1 MSDHHSNYVNQQKLI
16 AALCDP
22 HRYVPTVPSVQVIE
36 THISWVLLAGDY
48 AYKIK
53 KEINLG
59 FLDYTELDARK
70 YYCDE
75 EIRLNRRT
83 APDIYLDTVAI
94 GGSLDAPEFGAQP
107 ALEYAVR
114 MRRFDSSSLMDDLLL
129 RGKISAEHID
139 LLAAGIARFHA
150 GAPATD
156 VSSEFGTAESIN
168 AAALQNFEQ
177 LRSLLTEKAD
187 REEVAALEAATEA
200 EYAACREIFETRR
213 MQGFVRECH
222 GDLHLGNIVL
232 MGDEPV
238 PFDCIEFN
246 PALRWIDVMDE
257 IAFSVMDLLH
267 RDHPD
272 LAWRLLNAYLE
283 ADGDYGGL
291 SVLRFYLAYRA
302 TVRAKVCA
310 IRVAQTHNSGR
321 AKSNEM
327 AACRSYL
334 ALALQCLGQYR
345 PALIITHGL
354 PGSGKTTF
362 SQLALQQIGAIRV
375 RSDVERK
382 RLFGLGTLEN
392 SRAVA
397 GDIYSPEATRRTYA
411 HLQELARSILL
422 AGFPVIVDAAFL
434 KLDERE
440 AFRELAQNMSVPF
453 VIASLCAEDSRLR
466 ERIRQRRN
474 DASEADVSV
483 LDMLQSKQQPL
494 SPRELSCTAIFT
506 TEEPPNSADNTRA
519 WNQLER
525 MLVSA

>member
-1 MSDHHSNYVNQQKLI
+1 MSDHHSSYSNQQKLI
-16 AALCDP
+16 AALRDP
-22 HRYVPTVPSVQVIE
+22 HCYAQNVPSMQVIE

-53 KEINLG
+53 KAINLG
-59 FLDYTELDARK
+59 FLDYSELNARRHF
-70 YYCDE
+70 CDE
-75 EIRLNRRT
+75 EVRLNRRT
-83 APDIYLDTVAI
+83 APDIYLDTVPI
-94 GGSLDAPEFGAQP
+94 GGSPEAPEFGAKP
-107 ALEYAVR
+107 ALEYAVK
-114 MRRFDSSSLMDDLLL
+114 MRRFDFASLMDDLLL
-129 RGKISAEHID
+129 RGKISALHVD
-139 LLAAGIARFHA
+139 RLAARIARFHA
-150 GAPATD
+150 G
-156 VSSEFGTAESIN
+156 VSVADAGSEFGTAESIH
-168 AAALQNFEQ
+168 AAALQNFGQ
-177 LRSLLTEKAD
+177 LRALLTDDAD
-187 REEVAALEAATEA
+187 RENVAALEVSTEA
-200 EYAACREIFETRR
+200 EYAECRKNFETRR

-257 IAFSVMDLLH
+257 VAFAVMDLLH
-267 RDHPD
+267 RDHSE

-283 ADGDYGGL
+283 AGGDYGGV

-321 AKSNEM
+321 AKSDEM

-334 ALALQCLGQYR
+334 ALARQCLGQYR

-362 SQLALQQIGAIRV
+362 SQLALQQMGGIRI

-392 SRAVA
+392 SRAAV

-411 HLQELARSILL
+411 HLQELAREIML

-434 KLDERE
+434 KQDERE
-440 AFRELAQNMSVPF
+440 AFRELAQSMSVPF
-453 VIASLCAEDSRLR
+453 AIASLHAEDSRLR
-466 ERIRQRRN
+466 DRIRQRRN
-474 DASEADVSV
+474 DASEADVAV

-494 SPRELSCTAIFT
+494 SPRELLCTAIFT
-506 TEEPPNSADNTRA
+506 TEEPPDSAANTRA

-525 MLVSA
+525 MRVSA